1 MALITN
7 IKKPEQSVNQLK
19 DQLDNNLVGLFGSE
33 IIKGLGIAGVYNNN
47 YEGIIFDSSEKRV
60 ININTRKIYQR
71 DFSFFDPVKLSK
83 LGVLGLRFV
92 DTGGDSIYLNF
103 DKKHPVFPK
112 NLNLINDEFRYF
124 ICLNSGRN
132 GIKFE
137 KGVYLPECYL
147 NINNSDITKA
157 QIEYLKPLIIN
168 GDLFLGVG
176 VDIMDGNGTYNF
188 DNIYTYSY
196 RVYNQ
201 DVKNFFNNFEN
212 YSSMDHKESSYNTL
226 KNLIPTNFPI
236 YITYSL
242 ALIKLDGAIKGSIEQ
257 DRKFWA
263 SKFSKVPKRRKNDL
277 YNDEY
282 LILY

>member
-1 MALITN
+1 MALLTN

-60 ININTRKIYQR
+60 INVNTRKIYQR

-103 DKKHPVFPK
+103 DKKIPVFPK

-124 ICLNSGRN
+124 ICLNSGHN

-147 NINNSDITKA
+147 NINNSGITKA

-168 GDLFLGVG
+168 GDLFLGGG

-196 RVYNQ
+196 RVYDQ

-242 ALIKLDGAIKGSIEQ
+242 VLIKLDGAIKGSIEQ
-257 DRKFWA
+257 DRKFWT

>member
-1 MALITN
+1 MTLITN

-19 DQLDNNLVGLFGSE
+19 DKLDNNLVGLFGSE

-60 ININTRKIYQR
+60 INVNTRKIYQR
-71 DFSFFDPVKLSK
+71 DFKFFDPVKLSK

-92 DTGGDSIYLNF
+92 DTGWDSIYLNF
-103 DKKHPVFPK
+103 DKKHPIFPK

-124 ICLNSGRN
+124 ICLNSGHN

-168 GDLFLGVG
+168 GDLFLGGG

-196 RVYNQ
+196 RVYDQ
-201 DVKNFFNNFEN
+201 AVKNFFNNFEN
-212 YSSMDHKESSYNTL
+212 YSSTEHKESSYNTL

-236 YITYSL
+236 YLTHSIS
-242 ALIKLDGAIKGSIEQ
+242 LIKLDGTIKGSIEQ
-257 DRKFWA
+257 DMKFWA
-263 SKFSKVPKRRKNDL
+263 SKFSKVPKRMKNDL

>member
-60 ININTRKIYQR
+60 INVNTRKIYQR
-71 DFSFFDPVKLSK
+71 DFKFFDPVKLSK

-103 DKKHPVFPK
+103 DKKVPVFPK

-124 ICLNSGRN
+124 ICLNSGHN
-132 GIKFE
+132 GIKFK

-147 NINNSDITKA
+147 NINNSGITKA
-157 QIEYLKPLIIN
+157 QIEYIKPLIIN
-168 GDLFLGVG
+168 GDLFLGGG
-176 VDIMDGNGTYNF
+176 VDIMDNVDTYNF

-196 RVYNQ
+196 RVYDQ

-212 YSSMDHKESSYNTL
+212 YSSTEHKESSYNTL

-236 YITYSL
+236 YITHSL
-242 ALIKLDGAIKGSIEQ
+242 SLIKLDGTIKGSIEQ

-263 SKFSKVPKRRKNDL
+263 LKNS
-277 YNDEY
+277 
-282 LILY
+282 

>member
-60 ININTRKIYQR
+60 INVNTRKIYQR

-103 DKKHPVFPK
+103 DKKVPVFPK
-112 NLNLINDEFRYF
+112 NLNLINDTFRYF
-124 ICLNSGRN
+124 ICLNSGHN

-168 GDLFLGVG
+168 GDLFLGGG

-196 RVYNQ
+196 RVYDQ

>member
-60 ININTRKIYQR
+60 INVNTRKIYQR

-92 DTGGDSIYLNF
+92 DTGADSIYLNF
-103 DKKHPVFPK
+103 DKKVPVFPK

-124 ICLNSGRN
+124 ICLNSGHN

-168 GDLFLGVG
+168 GDLFLGGG

-196 RVYNQ
+196 RVYDQ
-201 DVKNFFNNFEN
+201 DVKIFFNNFEN
-212 YSSMDHKESSYNTL
+212 YSGTEHKESSYNTL

-236 YITYSL
+236 YITHSL
-242 ALIKLDGAIKGSIEQ
+242 SLIKLDGTIKGSIEQ